1 MDVHGLCRDVPL
13 DKEENWPRPGGGK
26 RTLALRV
33 LLGEAAGQRRWHA
46 RSGGT
51 SG

>member
-1 MDVHGLCRDVPL
+1 MDCALMYPL
-13 DKEENWPRPGGGK
+13 TRRRNWPRPGGGK
-26 RTLALRV
+26 RTLALGV

-46 RSGGT
+46 RSGGS